1 MNKEPLQIDW
11 PNFIRWYNLT
21 LKQYGSVIPE
31 LVVISPGKKAQVQRI
46 VNRLGSKELLM
57 TAVIK
62 MAKSDFLNGRRRDKW
77 CTTSFVAS
85 FPWLTD
91 NDERIADLVNGKY
104 DNPPVQELTPEERR
118 RQELEAREAE
128 RQRQREENRRIE
140 EEERERRRRQ
150 REYDAAHAA
159 TPEEVERI
167 TAGFHLPPLRPEDR
181 TPHERIFGKI
191 SKTI

>member
-1 MNKEPLQIDW
+1 MNKEPLKIDW
-11 PNFIRWYNLT
+11 PNFIKWYNLT

-46 VNRLGSKELLM
+46 VNTLGSKELLM

-62 MAKSDFLNGRRRDKW
+62 MAKSDFLNGRKKTPTYPKGFIA
-77 CTTSFVAS
+77 C

-128 RQRQREENRRIE
+128 RQRQHEVNRRID

-150 REYDAAHAA
+150 REFDAAHAA

-167 TAGFHLPPLRPEDR
+167 TAGFKWPDPLSAPPSGEDGHLSRREY
-181 TPHERIFGKI
+181 
-191 SKTI
+191 